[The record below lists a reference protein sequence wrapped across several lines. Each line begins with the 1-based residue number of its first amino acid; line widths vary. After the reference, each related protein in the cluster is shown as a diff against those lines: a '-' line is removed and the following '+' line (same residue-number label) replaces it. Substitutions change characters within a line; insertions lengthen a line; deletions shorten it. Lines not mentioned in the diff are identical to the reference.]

1 LSTRIKVLHVLGSGE
16 RHAIGIARTALHLAE
31 RLPSSRWEVSVLFIR
46 DGGPLS
52 ERFEAAG
59 IETYEAGWHGGLAD
73 FKGARRFY
81 NAVRDVAPHIVH
93 FHAGGRSQRLAARA
107 AGRPRIIAHYHS
119 IYEESG
125 RASPRTGAVADV
137 VLVNSH
143 ATAATIPEADPVIIH
158 QGIPIGPAVRRRS
171 INTRIGVAARLAR
184 VKGISTLV
192 EAMSLLKRD
201 HPALASS
208 TFLEIAGTGPEEA
221 ALRTQITALGLA
233 NQVRLHGWRENV
245 RHLMQRWDIYVQP
258 SIAEGFGIS
267 VLEAMAVGLPVIAS
281 RTGGLPELVDDGRTG
296 ILIEPGAAQ
305 ALADAIA
312 SLASD
317 EETRRRL
324 GAAGRERVARE
335 FTVEHEVSS
344 IAAVYER
351 LLT

>member
-1 LSTRIKVLHVLGSGE
+1 MSSRIKVLHVLGSGE

-31 RLPSSRWEVSVLFIR
+31 RLPSSRWEILALFIR

-52 ERFEAAG
+52 ERFDDAG
-59 IETYEAGWHGGLAD
+59 IETYEAGWRGGLTD
-73 FKGARRFY
+73 FKGARRFAA
-81 NAVRDVAPHIVH
+81 AVRDIAPRIVH
-93 FHAGGRSQRLAARA
+93 FHAGGRAQRLAARA

-119 IYEESG
+119 IFEEAG

-137 VLVNSH
+137 VLANSR
-143 ATAATIPEADPVIIH
+143 ATAATIPRANPVVIH
-158 QGIPIGPAVRRRS
+158 QGIATGPIIRRRS
-171 INTRIGVAARLAR
+171 VNTRIGVAARLAP
-184 VKGISTLV
+184 VKGISTLI
-192 EAMSLLKRD
+192 EAMSLLTRD
-201 HPALASS
+201 HPALTST
-208 TFLEIAGTGPEEA
+208 TFLEIAGTGPEEPT
-221 ALRTQITALGLA
+221 LRAKISDLGLA
-233 NQVRLHGWRENV
+233 KQVRLHGWRENV

-281 RTGGLPELVDDGRTG
+281 RTGGLPELVDEGRTG
-296 ILIEPGAAQ
+296 VLVEPGDAQ

-312 SLASD
+312 SLVSD

-335 FTVEHEVSS
+335 FTIEGEVSS